1 MTGTVAQVESPSEG
15 AGPQP
20 TELQLLVTLI
30 RQCALS
36 GIGRTA
42 LLLRISRLP
51 ATLRRP
57 HHVRLA
63 RQAVEPLRFADR
75 ARIYH
80 LSGADIVVVW
90 RGDATAIL
98 ASATS
103 ALDRL
108 FEGEQVLGA
117 SATWKLF
124 DLPSQADEL
133 LASLRPTAS
142 APPSPSRLPPGR
154 LDIRALAALET
165 ALASVDV
172 ARFVRR
178 RRVCALTADGSF
190 RLQWERRVL
199 SVRELTDALAPDCA
213 VQADPW
219 LFRRL
224 TRTLDQRMLSL
235 LAAPLELRG
244 VGAFSFGLNVASLLS
259 PSFLRFDAALPA
271 SLRGHV
277 ALELLPADVLGD
289 LSAFV
294 FARDFAR
301 ERGYR
306 LLLRDIDAD
315 LLPVLPLGRIGLDLM
330 QLRWT
335 GVLAPLV
342 AAGSDLDLPDGSRC
356 VLLHADTREAVE
368 WGRARGITLFQGRAV
383 APS

>member
-1 MTGTVAQVESPSEG
+1 M
-15 AGPQP
+15 
-20 TELQLLVTLI
+20 
-30 RQCALS
+30 
-36 GIGRTA
+36 
-42 LLLRISRLP
+42 
-51 ATLRRP
+51 
-57 HHVRLA
+57 
-63 RQAVEPLRFADR
+63 
-75 ARIYH
+75 
-80 LSGADIVVVW
+80 
-90 RGDATAIL
+90 
-98 ASATS
+98 
-103 ALDRL
+103 
-108 FEGEQVLGA
+108 
-117 SATWKLF
+117 
-124 DLPSQADEL
+124 
-133 LASLRPTAS
+133 LASLRPTTP
-142 APPSPSRLPPGR
+142 APAPISRLPPGR
-154 LDIRALAALET
+154 LDIRALATLEA

-178 RRVCALTADGSF
+178 RRVCALAADGSF

-244 VGAFSFGLNVASLLS
+244 VGAFSFGLNIASLLS

-271 SLRGHV
+271 GLRGHV
-277 ALELLPADVLGD
+277 VLELLPADVLGD

-315 LLPVLPLGRIGLDLM
+315 LLPVLPLQRIGLDLM
-330 QLRWT
+330 QLRWH
-335 GVLAPLV
+335 GALAPLV
-342 AAGSDLDLPDGSRC
+342 AAGSDLHLPDGDRC
-356 VLLHADTREAVE
+356 VLVQADTRDAVE
-368 WGRARGITLFQGRAV
+368 WGRARGIALFHGRAA